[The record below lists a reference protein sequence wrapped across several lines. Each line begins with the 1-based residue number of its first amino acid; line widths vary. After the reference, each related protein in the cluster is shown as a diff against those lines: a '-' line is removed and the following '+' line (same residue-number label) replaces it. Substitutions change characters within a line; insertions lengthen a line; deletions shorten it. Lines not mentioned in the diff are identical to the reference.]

1 MSNCVWLSSAEG
13 TAAPQRGPRRP
24 PPPGALTP
32 GLGFCPAR
40 GAPAWG
46 APSELR
52 VWGGRWASGQLGGFL
67 DPGLGGGGPPLR
79 RARRWPS

>member
-24 PPPGALTP
+24 PAPGALTP

-52 VWGGRWASGQLGGFL
+52 V
-67 DPGLGGGGPPLR
+67 
-79 RARRWPS
+79 